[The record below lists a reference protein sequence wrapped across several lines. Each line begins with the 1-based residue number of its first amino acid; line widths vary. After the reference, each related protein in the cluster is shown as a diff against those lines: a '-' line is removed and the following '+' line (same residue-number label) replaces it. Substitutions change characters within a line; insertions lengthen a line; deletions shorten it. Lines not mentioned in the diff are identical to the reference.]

1 MNKMRTIYAGEVTE
15 KEIDTEIIISGWV
28 KKHRDLGEL
37 IFIDIRDISGI
48 LQVVIA
54 NTNSSLY
61 QMAKTLKKEYVVS
74 IKGTIRKRQDIND
87 KIKTGMVEL
96 IATEITIIN
105 EAIETPI
112 LIQEEIEASEET
124 RMQYRYLDLRR
135 NTVQE
140 KLIIRHQITAQ
151 VRKYLSDNRF
161 IEVETPILTKS
172 TPEGARDY
180 LVPSR
185 VNRGE
190 FYALPQSPQIY
201 KNLLMVGGLDRYYQI
216 AKCFRDEDLR
226 ADRQP
231 EFTQIDIE
239 MSFMTQKEIQEII
252 ETMLKSIMKEVK
264 GIDITDVFPTYT
276 YQYAMDNYGVD
287 KPDLRYDLKIKDVT
301 TVFEN
306 SEFKVFKTAQ
316 LVRCIVVE
324 DGASKFSRKDIDKLE
339 EVAKKNHAKGMAWL
353 KFQEGDF
360 TGPIAKFLSDKE
372 KEKLQTNLAIK
383 TNSLVLFAADTFSI
397 VCSALG
403 AVRCKLARELD
414 LIDENDFKFAWITE
428 WPMFEYDEDNNRY
441 IAMHHPF
448 TMPKNEEFID
458 DVLKTKAQAYD
469 VVLNGYEIGGG
480 SIRINKPT
488 IQKEV
493 FKYLGFSDKEAEE
506 QFGFLMN
513 AYKYG
518 APYHGGIAF
527 GLDRIVM
534 ILSNSDSIRDVI
546 AFPKNNKAREIMI
559 ESPSRISKT
568 QLDDISIETKKDI
581 N

>member
-1 MNKMRTIYAGEVTE
+1 MNKMRTIYAGEVSE

-54 NTNSSLY
+54 NTDSSLY
-61 QMAKTLKKEYVVS
+61 QIAKTLKKEYVVS
-74 IKGTIRKRQDIND
+74 VKGTIRKRQDIND

-96 IATEITIIN
+96 IATEITILN
-105 EAIETPI
+105 EALETPI
-112 LIQEEIEASEET
+112 LIQEQIEASEET

-135 NTVQE
+135 NAIQE

-185 VNRGE
+185 VNTSE

-239 MSFMTQKEIQEII
+239 MSFMTQEEIQMII

-264 GIDITDVFPTYT
+264 GIDIPDPFPTYT

-301 TVFEN
+301 N
-306 SEFKVFKTAQ
+306 VFKNSDFNVFKAAQ

-324 DGASKFSRKDIDKLE
+324 DGANSFSRKDIDKLE

-353 KFQEGDF
+353 KFQEGEF
-360 TGPIAKFLSDKE
+360 KGPIAKFLSDAE
-372 KEKLQTNLAIK
+372 KDELQTNLKIK
-383 TNSLVLFAADTFSI
+383 IDSLVLFAADTFSV
-397 VCSALG
+397 VCSSLG

-414 LIDENDFKFAWITE
+414 LIDENEFKFAWITE

-441 IAMHHPF
+441 IAVHHPF
-448 TMPKNEEFID
+448 TMPENEEFLE
-458 DVLKTKAQAYD
+458 DVIKTKAQAYD

-480 SIRINKPT
+480 SIRINKPA

-559 ESPSRISKT
+559 ESPSQISKT
-568 QLDDISIETKKDI
+568 QLDDLSIELKKDI
-581 N
+581 T